1 MTTRG
6 HIRILCRI
14 IAAGS
19 ACVLLAASRVHGADD
34 LSDNISNRSNIE
46 KRLAEVRAELQ
57 ALPAEVTGEMRESLM
72 QLEALC
78 QYHLA
83 GLDVLEKTRA
93 GRIAAE
99 KEASSWSGFANP
111 PPYPVLFVDE
121 LRESTALLQASEQAG
136 ITQHRIIKSEIE
148 SARNRL
154 DSSQQQ
160 ERRLADAAASADSPS
175 VSSPLAL
182 ARISSRI
189 AAEDISRLTL
199 RLTEQEMETAI
210 STAKLGLVRKQ
221 VERAKAHEV
230 FTKADMDGI
239 RSRIAA
245 ERKDLVSL
253 LVTASGGKSTPDP
266 MLAWK
271 VEFLDLELRFW
282 ESRFLSFRTKDEK
295 IRKESLANF
304 EQYASRIK
312 DWTETAR
319 LRLET
324 GTTTTAA
331 VSIDPER
338 LHAALQRVMALGRR
352 VGFATEELQTGHH
365 GTPVMDQLGSAFHS
379 IWDAELYL
387 AEETEIVGGSKLTTY
402 RAVTVGKIVWLAT
415 ILVAGWF
422 LLGFL
427 SNLTRKLLTR
437 RQGVAPGVVD
447 LAARAVFFIGFTL
460 LVIYGLNTVHIPFT
474 ALAFLG
480 GALAIGFGFGT
491 QTLLNN
497 FISGIILMFERP
509 FKVGDMVEAGG
520 VKGTIRRIGIRS
532 SFIQHGDGIETLIP
546 NSTLLE
552 NQVTNWTLS
561 NSHIQSTIQIDVEY
575 GASTRDVAKLL
586 LAAADE
592 HGLVLKSPAP
602 EVRLTD
608 LGKQSIEF
616 SLLYWFDLKASPVE
630 RLKSDLRFM
639 IEKSLT
645 DAGIHLLGMSKGYRI
660 ETGEPLRVEI
670 TKAEDAG
677 PRLP

>member
-1 MTTRG
+1 MITRA
-6 HIRILCRI
+6 IRTSPLRT
-14 IAAGS
+14 IASGIGFIM
-19 ACVLLAASRVHGADD
+19 LAASPLPGADD
-34 LSDNISNRSNIE
+34 LSDHISDRSNIE
-46 KRLAEVRAELQ
+46 KRLTEVRAELQ
-57 ALPAEVTGEMRESLM
+57 ALPAAGTTQIRESLM
-72 QLEALC
+72 QLEALS

-93 GRIAAE
+93 ARIAAE
-99 KEASSWSGFANP
+99 KEASTWTGFPNP
-111 PPYPVLFVDE
+111 PPYSVLFVDD
-121 LRESTALLQASEQAG
+121 LRESAAALAASEQAG
-136 ITQHRIIKSEIE
+136 MTQHRIIKGEIE

-154 DSSQQQ
+154 DASQQE
-160 ERRLADAAASADSPS
+160 ERRLADTAATGDEPS
-175 VSSPLAL
+175 VTSPLAL
-182 ARISSRI
+182 AKVSSRI

-221 VERAKAHEV
+221 VDHARQHEV
-230 FTKADMDGI
+230 FSQADIEAI
-239 RSRIAA
+239 RSRIAG
-245 ERKDLVSL
+245 ERKELVKL
-253 LVTASGGKSTPDP
+253 LVAASGGKSTPDP

-282 ESRFLSFRTKDEK
+282 ESRFKSFRTKDDK
-295 IRKESLANF
+295 VRRAALSDF
-304 EQYASRIK
+304 EQYTSRIK

-324 GTTTTAA
+324 GTTTAA
-331 VSIDPER
+331 VTIDPEKLR
-338 LHAALQRVMALGRR
+338 AALQRVMALGRR
-352 VGFATEELQTGHH
+352 VGFATGELQAGHH
-365 GTPVMDQLGSAFHS
+365 GTPVMDQLGNAFHNV
-379 IWDAELYL
+379 WDAELYL
-387 AEETEIVGGSKLTTY
+387 AEQTEIVGGNKLTTY
-402 RAVTVGKIVWLAT
+402 RAVTVGKIVWLSV
-415 ILVAGWF
+415 IIVAGWI
-422 LLGFL
+422 LLGRL
-427 SNLTRKLLTR
+427 SRLTGKLVARK
-437 RQGVAPGVVD
+437 QNIAPGVVD
-447 LAARAVFFIGFTL
+447 LASRAVFFIGFML

-509 FKVGDMVEAGG
+509 FKVGDLVEAGG

-575 GASTRDVAKLL
+575 GASTREVAKLL
-586 LAAADE
+586 MAVADE
-592 HGLVLKSPAP
+592 HGLVLKNPAP

-645 DAGIHLLGMSKGYRI
+645 ESGIHLLGMSKSYRI
-660 ETGEPLRVEI
+660 ETGEPLRVEL
-670 TKAEDAG
+670 TQPAYTARCE
-677 PRLP
+677 P

>member
-1 MTTRG
+1 MIMRPSHTSLLRSIASG
-6 HIRILCRI
+6 LGGLL
-14 IAAGS
+14 IAAS
-19 ACVLLAASRVHGADD
+19 PVFGADD
-34 LSDNISNRSNIE
+34 LSDHVSDRSNIE

-57 ALPAEVTGEMRESLM
+57 TLPPVGTAQMRESLM
-72 QLEALC
+72 QLEALS

-93 GRIAAE
+93 ARIAAE
-99 KEASSWSGFANP
+99 KEASSWTGFPNP
-111 PPYPVLFVDE
+111 PPYSVLFVDD
-121 LRESTALLQASEQAG
+121 LRESASVLQASEQAG
-136 ITQHRIIKSEIE
+136 ITQHRIIKSQIE
-148 SARNRL
+148 SARNKL
-154 DSSQQQ
+154 DASQQE
-160 ERRLADAAASADSPS
+160 ERRLEDDAPAGGKPPDA
-175 VSSPLAL
+175 SPLAL
-182 ARISSRI
+182 ARVSSRI

-210 STAKLGLVRKQ
+210 ATAKLGLVRKQ
-221 VERAKAHEV
+221 VELARQHEV
-230 FTKADMDGI
+230 FTQADIDGI
-239 RSRIAA
+239 RTRIAN
-245 ERKDLVSL
+245 ERKELVGL
-253 LVTASGGKSTPDP
+253 LVTASNGSTTPDP

-282 ESRFLSFRTKDEK
+282 ESRFQSFRTKNES
-295 IRKESLANF
+295 IRRQALADF
-304 EQYASRIK
+304 GQYATRIK

-324 GTTTTAA
+324 GTTTSA
-331 VSIDPER
+331 VSIDPEKLR
-338 LHAALQRVMALGRR
+338 TALQRVMVLGRR
-352 VGFATEELQTGHH
+352 VGFATEDLRAGHH
-365 GTPVMDQLGSAFHS
+365 GTPVMDQLGNAFHS
-379 IWDAELYL
+379 VWDAELYL
-387 AEETEIVGGSKLTTY
+387 AEQTEIVGGNKLTTY
-402 RAVTVGKIVWLAT
+402 RAVTVGKIIWLSV
-415 ILVAGWF
+415 ILVAGWI
-422 LLGFL
+422 LLGWL
-427 SNLTRKLLTR
+427 SRLTGRLVSRK
-437 RQGVAPGVVD
+437 QGIAPGAVD
-447 LAARAVFFIGFTL
+447 LASRAVFFVGFML

-561 NSHIQSTIQIDVEY
+561 NSHIQATIQIDVEY
-575 GASTRDVAKLL
+575 GASTREVAKLL
-586 LAAADE
+586 LGVADE
-592 HGLVLKSPAP
+592 HGLVLKNPAP

-616 SLLYWFDLKASPVE
+616 SLLYWFDLRASPVE

-645 DAGIHLLGMSKGYRI
+645 ESGIHLLGMSKSYRL
-660 ETGEPLRVEI
+660 ETTEPLKVEL
-670 TKAEDAG
+670 TQPADTACRT
-677 PRLP
+677 P

>member
-1 MTTRG
+1 MIMAG
-6 HIRILCRI
+6 HFWCLHRCIASGLCGLILT
-14 IAAGS
+14 
-19 ACVLLAASRVHGADD
+19 ASQLHGADD
-34 LSDNISNRSNIE
+34 LSDNVSDRSKIE
-46 KRLAEVRAELQ
+46 KRLADVRAELS
-57 ALPAEVTGEMRESLM
+57 ALPAGGTEEMREALM
-72 QLEALC
+72 QLEAIC

-93 GRIAAE
+93 ARVVAE
-99 KEASSWSGFANP
+99 KEASAWTGFTNP
-111 PPYPVLFVDE
+111 PPYSVLFVDD
-121 LRESTALLQASEQAG
+121 LRESAAVLEASEQAG
-136 ITQHRIIKSEIE
+136 VTQHRIIKSQIE

-154 DSSQQQ
+154 DASQQE
-160 ERRLADAAASADSPS
+160 ERRLADAVQPG
-175 VSSPLAL
+175 VEPPIHSPLAR
-182 ARISSRI
+182 ARVASRI

-210 STAKLGLVRKQ
+210 STAKLGLVGKQ
-221 VERAKAHEV
+221 VELARQHEV
-230 FTKADMDGI
+230 FTQADIEGI
-239 RSRIAA
+239 RSRIAN
-245 ERKDLVSL
+245 ERKELVGL
-253 LVTASGGKSTPDP
+253 LVTSSSGKSPPDP

-282 ESRFLSFRTKDEK
+282 ETRFQSFRTKDEK
-295 IRKESLANF
+295 TRKQALADF
-304 EQYASRIK
+304 DQYASRIK

-324 GTTTTAA
+324 ATTTAA
-331 VSIDPER
+331 VAIDPEKLR
-338 LHAALQRVMALGRR
+338 AALQRVTALGRR
-352 VGFATEELQTGHH
+352 VGFATEELQAGHH
-365 GTPVMDQLGSAFHS
+365 GTPVIDQLGNAFHRL
-379 IWDAELYL
+379 WDAELYL

-402 RAVTVGKIVWLAT
+402 RAVTVGKIVWLSV
-415 ILVAGWF
+415 ILVAGWI
-422 LLGFL
+422 LLGWL
-427 SNLTRKLLTR
+427 SRLTGRMVSRK
-437 RQGVAPGVVD
+437 QGIAPGVVD
-447 LAARAVFFIGFTL
+447 LATRAVFFIGFTL

-561 NSHIQSTIQIDVEY
+561 NSHIQSTVQVNVEY
-575 GASTRDVAKLL
+575 GASPREVAKLL
-586 LAAADE
+586 LAAAGE
-592 HGLVLKSPAP
+592 HGLVLKNPSP

-608 LGKQSIEF
+608 LGKQSLEF
-616 SLLYWFDLKASPVE
+616 SLLYWFDLNAIPPE

-645 DAGIHLLGMSKGYRI
+645 ESGIHLFGMSNSYRI
-660 ETGEPLRVEI
+660 ETAEPLKVEI
-670 TKAEDAG
+670 SPWKEAG
-677 PRLP
+677 T